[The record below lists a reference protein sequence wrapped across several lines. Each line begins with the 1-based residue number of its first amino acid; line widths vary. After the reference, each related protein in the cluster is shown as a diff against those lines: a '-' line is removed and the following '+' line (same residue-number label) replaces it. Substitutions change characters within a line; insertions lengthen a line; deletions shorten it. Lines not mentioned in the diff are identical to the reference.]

1 VGRYYRD
8 AGVVLRTYKLGE
20 ADRIVVLLTRGR
32 GKVRA
37 VAKGVRKTRSKFGAR
52 LEPTSHVNL
61 QIHEGR
67 GELQLVTQADTVE
80 TFPHIRG
87 DLDRLGRAASIL
99 EVVDQVAQEG
109 EENEQLYQMLLGGLR
124 TVEHRD
130 SPLVTP
136 AFFLKLLAADG
147 VGFQVEGCIEC
158 GRADEM
164 ASLDFADGGL
174 RCREHRQGVDVSAGA
189 VVLLRQILDGGLSF
203 ALDQPTTPSTWE
215 VDHLAGLAMEHHL
228 ERRLKALRLIGHAAS
243 TS

>member
-1 VGRYYRD
+1 MGAYYRD
-8 AGVVLRTYKLGE
+8 SAVVLRTYKLGE

-52 LEPTSHVNL
+52 MEPTSHVNL

-80 TFPHIRG
+80 TFPRIRG

-124 TVEHRD
+124 TVENRD

-147 VGFQVEGCIEC
+147 VGFQVEGCMEC
-158 GRADEM
+158 GREDDLVA
-164 ASLDFADGGL
+164 LDFVSGGL
-174 RCREHRQGVDVSAGA
+174 RCTEHREGVAISAGG
-189 VVLLRQILDGGLSF
+189 VVLLRQILDGALSF
-203 ALDQPTTPSTWE
+203 ALDQPTTAATWE

-243 TS
+243 AG